1 MNPMR
6 ILIALTLYVSF
17 AAGAF
22 AEAPNASIKE
32 VTPDWMAMHDKGLE
46 ANAHQNYAE
55 AADYFKQSWSLAGTA
70 VERGVSENDLGQT
83 YRRLKRAGDA
93 KEWLER
99 AYLTWKAIPR
109 ADRNLVV
116 SASCLAEL
124 YRNEGNYQR
133 AEALLREAMSIRN
146 SDPQSKENIRNALA
160 DLLREEGESPEA
172 RQLFEDSLKE
182 NGVSW
187 QERANAL
194 SGLADIDRQA
204 GDWEASAQKWN
215 QVLELASDQ
224 KDAVAEAVAA
234 RGLAAMWLETG
245 QVARSEP
252 LFRRAVRLVENSPDA
267 LPDQLAAALSGIGGL
282 YRVENK
288 LTLAEDAF
296 LRALQ
301 LDRAALGE
309 AHPQVAWLMEMLSD
323 VYSTIGERDKALDY
337 ASKAVSVMQGLFG
350 DASLPAAASMA
361 NRATVEQREKELDAA
376 LRDFDRA
383 LGIARSYPGNEVFK
397 QTLTARYA
405 ALLKLMHRD
414 REAKGLS
421 AIAKSFR

>member
-1 MNPMR
+1 MR

-22 AEAPNASIKE
+22 ADAPHTSIEE
-32 VTPDWMAMHDKGLE
+32 VTPAWMAMHDKGLE

-93 KEWLER
+93 KEWLGR
-99 AYLTWKAIPR
+99 AYLTWREIPR
-109 ADRNLVV
+109 AGRNLVV
-116 SASCLAEL
+116 ATSCLAEL

-133 AEALLREAMSIRN
+133 AETLLREAMNIGN
-146 SDPQSKENIRNALA
+146 NDPQSRQNIRNALA
-160 DLLREEGESPEA
+160 DLLREEGKSQEA

-194 SGLADIDRQA
+194 SGLADIDRQS

-215 QVLELASDQ
+215 QVLEVASEQ
-224 KDAVAEAVAA
+224 KDAVAEAIAT
-234 RGLAAMWLETG
+234 RGLASMWLETG
-245 QVARSEP
+245 QVARAEP
-252 LFRRAVRLVENSPDA
+252 LFRRAVSLIEKSPD
-267 LPDQLAAALSGIGGL
+267 PPQDQLAAALAGIGGL
-282 YRVENK
+282 YRAENK

-301 LDRAALGE
+301 LDRVALGE

-323 VYSTIGERDKALDY
+323 VYSTMGERDMALDY
-337 ASKAVSVMQGLFG
+337 ASKAVIVMQGLFG

-361 NRATVEQREKELDAA
+361 NRATVEQREKEVDAA
-376 LRDFDRA
+376 LKDFDRA
-383 LGIARSYPGNEVFK
+383 LEIARSYPGNEVFK
-397 QTLTARYA
+397 RTLTERYA
-405 ALLKLMHRD
+405 ALLKSMHRD

-421 AIAKSFR
+421 ALAKSFR